1 MAKKEGKHWK
11 SKKEGFNEFVDFL
24 HHYDDWK
31 DNGIVSYFVH
41 SDYNQFGNDK
51 ACTLVSTM
59 TWLVTFFVLYVLNY
73 CLKFIHVF
81 WVVRKLIES
90 IIGIILCCFGFYV
103 AFGKKTDKK
112 RNSLNRI
119 NRVDSF
125 WATVIGVLM
134 SVWCI
139 F

>member
-1 MAKKEGKHWK
+1 MTKREGKHWK
-11 SKKEGFNEFVDFL
+11 TKKEGFNEFVDFL

-51 ACTLVSTM
+51 ACTLTSTI
-59 TWLVTFFVLYVLNY
+59 TWLVSFFILYGLNY
-73 CLKFIHVF
+73 CLKFMNVF
-81 WVVRKLIES
+81 EVVRKLIES
-90 IIGIILCCFGFYV
+90 IIGIVLCCFGFYF